1 MENRPDGESPGWR
14 IARMENRPD
23 GESPGWRI
31 ARKIKRPDGKFLVIF
46 HPDVFSWIGP
56 MRLAD
61 AQTGR
66 PYSE

>member
-1 MENRPDGESPGWR
+1 
-14 IARMENRPD
+14 
-23 GESPGWRI
+23 
-31 ARKIKRPDGKFLVIF
+31 VIF